1 MSETVLVTGGTGL
14 TGANVCQQLVERGD
28 RVRALLRGAS
38 DAAPLAALGVE
49 VVEGDITRYDDV
61 VRAAQGCDSAIH
73 TAALLGGAS
82 QDINDFIAVNVHG
95 TTHVL
100 DAAEKVGMR
109 RVVALSTST
118 FFDTTTGVPLDDAP
132 LMAAPTD
139 DPYTVT
145 KLAAY
150 NEVMERAARGQDVV
164 SGHPGA
170 IYGPSPVV
178 SRALHRTSFNT
189 LLLAGLRNRVGG
201 YLRIPSVWVLGIDVA
216 KGSVAALDKGVRGD
230 RYILDGRSEDITTI
244 AEACN
249 QVCAIA
255 GLSHHVEDIEPSDDP
270 AVVERFGPTMIAIAR
285 KAARG
290 TGRLSPRGPSR
301 AERVLGYRPASF
313 SDGLTQTVAWFRE
326 IGKLDP
332 A

>member
-1 MSETVLVTGGTGL
+1 MSETVLVTGATGL
-14 TGANVCQQLVERGD
+14 TGANVCQQLVARGD
-28 RVRALLRGAS
+28 QVRALVRGAS
-38 DAAPLAALGVE
+38 DAAPLTALGVE
-49 VVEGDITRYDDV
+49 VVEGDITVYDDV
-61 VRAAQGCDSAIH
+61 LRAADGCDAAIH

-100 DAAEKVGMR
+100 DAAEKIGMR

-118 FFDTTTGVPLDDAP
+118 FFDTSSGVPLDDAP
-132 LMAAPTD
+132 LMEAPTD

-150 NEVMERAARGQDVV
+150 NEVMERAARGQDIV

-201 YLRIPSVWVLGIDVA
+201 YLRIPSVWVLGSDVA
-216 KGSVAALDKGVRGD
+216 RGSILALDKGVRGD
-230 RYILDGRSEDITTI
+230 RYILDGRPEDITTI
-244 AEACN
+244 AQACN

-255 GLSHHVEDIEPSDDP
+255 GLPHHVEDIEPSDDP

-285 KAARG
+285 KAARAG
-290 TGRLSPRGPSR
+290 AKAAPPGPTRS
-301 AERVLGYRPASF
+301 ERVLGYAPTSLT
-313 SDGLTQTVAWFRE
+313 DGLTQTVDWFRA
-326 IGKLDP
+326 IGKL
-332 A
+332 

>member
-28 RVRALLRGAS
+28 HVRALVRGAS
-38 DAAPLAALGVE
+38 DAEPLTAIGVE
-49 VVEGDITRYDDV
+49 VVEGDITQYDDV
-61 VRAAQGCDSAIH
+61 VRAAQGCDAAIH

-82 QDINDFIAVNVHG
+82 QDINDFIAVNVRG

-118 FFDTTTGVPLDDAP
+118 FFDTTTGVPLEDAP
-132 LMAAPTD
+132 LMEAPTD

-201 YLRIPSVWVLGIDVA
+201 YLRIPAVWVLGIDVA
-216 KGSVAALDKGVRGD
+216 RGSVAALDKGVRGD

-255 GLSHHVEDIEPSDDP
+255 GLPHHVEDIDPTDDP
-270 AVVERFGPTMIAIAR
+270 ALVERFGPTMIEVAR
-285 KAARG
+285 KAARTQAG
-290 TGRLSPRGPSR
+290 PKDRGPSR
-301 AERVLGYRPASF
+301 AERVLDYRPVSF
-313 SDGLTQTVAWFRE
+313 TDGLTQTVAWFRA

-332 A
+332 R